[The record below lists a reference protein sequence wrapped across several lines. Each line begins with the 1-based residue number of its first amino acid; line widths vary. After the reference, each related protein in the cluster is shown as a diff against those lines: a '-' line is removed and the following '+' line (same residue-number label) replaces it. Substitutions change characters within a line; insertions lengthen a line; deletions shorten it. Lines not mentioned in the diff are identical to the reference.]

1 MKRRWYPAVAAGLFA
16 ADQAVKTGV
25 SQNMDKGA
33 EKKLAGKAVLRRV
46 ENRGLCL
53 GLLSGSPAV
62 VRGLSAA
69 ASGIVTVLFGAALAG
84 RKGACRK
91 AGYTMMAAGA
101 WSNTFDRFA
110 RGHVV
115 YRVSRGCAEVCENHI
130 QPGRLFHRCRGAP
143 GGFRLPLEREI
154 RWLSRP
160 FRCLR

>member
-115 YRVSRGCAEVCENHI
+115 DYI
-130 QPGRLFHRCRGAP
+130 
-143 GGFRLPLEREI
+143 GFRAGAQKFAKITYNLGDFFIVAGALLAALGSL
-154 RWLSRP
+154 WSGKSDG
-160 FRCLR
+160 